1 MKAFVLLDK
10 LKAELADRPEP
21 KIDSP
26 ESVIVGISAV
36 SICGSD
42 SQIYSGNVET
52 KKLPIIMGHEAGGI
66 IEEVGANVRGLDETT
81 KVLVDPNIVDG
92 TCDLCAKGLTN
103 LCRNG
108 GLMGR
113 DADGVF
119 AERISLNADRVYKL
133 PSNIDDKVIPLIQ
146 PLSTVVR
153 AMSQLAVNPGDVIL
167 VIGVGATGLLFAR
180 LCKLRGATVV
190 GARRTWLGHMLPIS
204 KEFGVDH
211 LVDSS
216 SQDLAREVEGITGGR
231 GADAVIL
238 TANAPGLVQAC
249 LDLVRP
255 GGEILQFFNFHGIA
269 SYESYQFY
277 KKEVK
282 LFATRSSVA
291 SDFLA
296 SIDLVT
302 SGKIPLE
309 KMITGT
315 YTFENAASAF
325 QANED
330 RKQNLKV
337 VISP

>member
-10 LKAELADRPEP
+10 LKAELAERPEP
-21 KIDSP
+21 KLDSS
-26 ESVIVGISAV
+26 ESVIVGIRAL

-42 SQIYSGNVET
+42 SQIYSGNVGT
-52 KKLPIIMGHEAGGI
+52 GKLPIIMGHEAGGI
-66 IEEVGANVRGLDETT
+66 IEKVGANVRGLDEGT

-92 TCDLCAKGLTN
+92 TCDLCSKGLVN

-113 DADGVF
+113 EVDGVF
-119 AERISLNADRVYKL
+119 AERISLNANRVYKL
-133 PSNIDDKVIPLIQ
+133 PTNIDDNVIPLIQ

-153 AMSQLAVNPGDVIL
+153 AMSQLTISPGDVVL
-167 VIGVGATGLLFAR
+167 VIGLGATGLLFAR
-180 LCKLRGATVV
+180 LCNLRGATVM
-190 GARRTWLGHMLPIS
+190 GARRTWLDHMLPIS
-204 KEFGVDH
+204 KDFGVDH
-211 LVDSS
+211 PVDLSR
-216 SQDLAREVEGITGGR
+216 QDLIREVEGITGGR

-238 TANAPGLVQAC
+238 TANAPSLVQKC
-249 LDLVRP
+249 LDMVRP

-269 SYESYQFY
+269 SYDAYQLY
-277 KKEVK
+277 KKEVR
-282 LFATRSSVA
+282 LFATRSSVP
-291 SDFLA
+291 SDFLS

-302 SGKIPLE
+302 SGKIRLE

-315 YTFENAASAF
+315 YKFDDATNAF

-337 VISP
+337 IIKL

>member
-21 KIDSP
+21 KLDSS
-26 ESVIVGISAV
+26 ESVIVGIKAV

-66 IEEVGANVRGLDETT
+66 IKEVGANVRGLDERT

-92 TCDLCAKGLTN
+92 TCDLCTTGLTN

-113 DADGVF
+113 EVDGVF
-119 AERISLNADRVYKL
+119 AERISLNANRVYKV
-133 PSNIDDKVIPLIQ
+133 PSSVDDKVIPLIQ

-153 AMSQLAVNPGDVIL
+153 AMSQLTINPGDVVL
-167 VIGVGATGLLFAR
+167 VIGLGATGLLFAR
-180 LCKLRGATVV
+180 LCKLRGATVI
-190 GARRTWLGHMLPIS
+190 GARRTWLDHMLPIS

-211 LVDSS
+211 PVDSS
-216 SQDLAREVEGITGGR
+216 RQDLIREVEGITSGR

-238 TANAPGLVQAC
+238 TANAPSLVQTC
-249 LDLVRP
+249 LDMVRP
-255 GGEILQFFNFHGIA
+255 GGVILQFFNFHGIA
-269 SYESYQFY
+269 SYEAYQFY
-277 KKEVK
+277 KKEVR

-291 SDFLA
+291 ADFLA

-302 SGKIPLE
+302 SGKISLE

-315 YTFENAASAF
+315 FTFEDAASAF

-337 VISP
+337 IIRP